1 MTAAPAAFVLA
12 MSLVLAVAAFAQAP
26 LQDGRA
32 AQQEAYRQWHATD
45 PNLERDATSAGA
57 TLGARADKVAAQ
69 AAKYFS
75 LRKDYLE
82 SRAADARRSDSLL
95 EPENVAPDAL
105 PNLDR
110 FLSVQDTILRSSIN
124 TVAHNPDRAIQQLRA
139 ALERERAAIA
149 AIGTALK
156 DSQKSQDAAVQT
168 SRAVEEARAKTSEDY
183 RKLAA
188 GLQDSEQ
195 LADKSGAAWAAYYRA
210 LSDAARGAT
219 APVTSS
225 GPALPLAGREPTA
238 VAPGTPAVSNSAAAT
253 APAARPAPPVPLV
266 RYVGAWTYPT
276 AGAHYHGAQPESA
289 DLVVREENGKASG
302 SLSARF
308 RLPAGSTGNPVV
320 RFDFTGAFGSS
331 RVQRFAIT
339 TSSGLTG
346 TLELIPGPA
355 FNLLEVNF
363 NIDDKPGTIHQGNFL
378 LIKQ

>member
-1 MTAAPAAFVLA
+1 MRKEAMSVMAACFVLP
-12 MSLVLAVAAFAQAP
+12 LTAFAQAP
-26 LQDGRA
+26 LEDSA
-32 AQQEAYRQWHATD
+32 AQQGAYRHWRETD

-57 TLGARADKVAAQ
+57 TLGARADKVAAE

-82 SRAADARRSDSLL
+82 SRAADAHRGGSLV
-95 EPENVAPDAL
+95 EPVDISPEAL

-110 FLSVQDTILRSSIN
+110 LLSLQDTFLRSTID
-124 TVAHNPDRAIQQLRA
+124 TIAHDPDPAIQQLRA

-149 AIGTALK
+149 ATGTALK
-156 DSQKSQDAAVQT
+156 ESQKSQEAAVQT
-168 SRAVEEARAKTSEDY
+168 SLAAEASRAKASEEY
-183 RKLAA
+183 QKLAA
-188 GLQDSEQ
+188 SLQESEQ
-195 LADKSGAAWAAYYRA
+195 LTDKSAAAWDGYYRA
-210 LSDAARGAT
+210 LSDAARKVE

-225 GPALPLAGREPTA
+225 EPALPSTGREPNPA
-238 VAPGTPAVSNSAAAT
+238 APSTPAASNSAAT
-253 APAARPAPPVPLV
+253 PAPAARAVPPVPLV

-276 AGAHYHGAQPESA
+276 LAAHYHGMQPESA
-289 DLVVREENGKASG
+289 DLVVREQNGQASG
-302 SLSARF
+302 TLSARF
-308 RLPAGSTGNPVV
+308 RLPAGSADNPVV

-363 NIDDKPGTIHQGNFL
+363 HIDDKPGTIHQGNFL

>member
-1 MTAAPAAFVLA
+1 MRKEAIRVVAGC
-12 MSLVLAVAAFAQAP
+12 LVLALTAFAQAP
-26 LQDGRA
+26 LEDSAG
-32 AQQEAYRQWHATD
+32 QQAAYRHWRDTD

-57 TLGARADKVAAQ
+57 TLGARADKVAAE

-82 SRAADARRSDSLL
+82 SRAADARRGASLL
-95 EPENVAPDAL
+95 EPVDISPEAL

-110 FLSVQDTILRSSIN
+110 FLSLQDTFLRSTID
-124 TVAHNPDRAIQQLRA
+124 TVAHDADPAIQQLRV
-139 ALERERAAIA
+139 ALDRERAAIA

-156 DSQKSQDAAVQT
+156 DSQKSRETAVQT
-168 SRAVEEARAKTSEDY
+168 SRAADASRAKASQEY
-183 RKLAA
+183 QKLAA
-188 GLQDSEQ
+188 SLQESEQ
-195 LADKSGAAWAAYYRA
+195 LTDKSSAAWDGYYRA
-210 LSDAARGAT
+210 LSDAARKVE

-225 GPALPLAGREPTA
+225 GPAHPSAGREPNA
-238 VAPGTPAVSNSAAAT
+238 VAPSTPAASNSAS
-253 APAARPAPPVPLV
+253 APAAHPVPPVPLV

-276 AGAHYHGAQPESA
+276 IGAHYHGMQPESA
-289 DLVVREENGKASG
+289 DLVVRDQNGQGSG
-302 SLSARF
+302 TLSVRF
-308 RLPAGSTGNPVV
+308 RLPAGSTDNPAV

-363 NIDDKPGTIHQGNFL
+363 SIDDKPGTIHQGNFL